1 MSGITTKKHGKK
13 QKVFLIKLKQIC
25 VKLFENK
32 LKTLEVAS
40 WKWSKLGNEKKNWEQ

>member
-13 QKVFLIKLKQIC
+13 QKVLLVKLKQIC

-32 LKTLEVAS
+32 LKTFLAS